1 MDKDKTESARNQIAQ
16 LKARLS
22 SAEEL
27 NYSLEQELKKI
38 KRESVETTRMLK
50 EVTDELNKD
59 RKLMKA
65 TRIVEL
71 IVGLSATATCF
82 MLFLSWILL
91 VF

>member
-1 MDKDKTESARNQIAQ
+1 MSENYENQIAQ

-50 EVTDELNKD
+50 EVTDELNKY

-65 TRIVEL
+65 TRVVEL
-71 IVGLSATATCF
+71 ITGLSATATCF
-82 MLFLSWILL
+82 TIFLSWILL